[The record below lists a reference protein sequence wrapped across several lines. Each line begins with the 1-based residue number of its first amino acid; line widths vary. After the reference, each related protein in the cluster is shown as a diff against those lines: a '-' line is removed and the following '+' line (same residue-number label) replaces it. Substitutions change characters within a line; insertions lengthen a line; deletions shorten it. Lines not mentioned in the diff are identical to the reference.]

1 MNPEIDISN
10 VTLKTERLLIRPWR
24 QSDLDDFYSY
34 ASVDGVGQMAGWKP
48 HESKE
53 ESKIILDMFIS
64 HKKTFALEYQGK
76 VIGSVGIEKYNETHF
91 PEFENKKCREI
102 GYVLS
107 KEYWGQ
113 GLMPEA
119 LKEVIR
125 FLFENA
131 NLDVIFCGHFLWNEQ
146 SHRVQEKSGFNG
158 DVIAFDM
165 KESEKNPSVVYLSH
179 DDGEGHG
186 YILGKDF
193 NTYLEQ
199 LLLVGACGNEDWQ
212 MLPFC
217 LDAQSGIVSDCENA
231 KEYRK
236 LIGLQI

>member
-10 VTLKTERLLIRPWR
+10 VILKTERLLIRPWR

-48 HESKE
+48 HKSKE

-91 PEFENKKCREI
+91 PEFGNKKCREI

-146 SHRVQEKSGFNG
+146 SHRVQEKSGFKHY
-158 DVIAFDM
+158 AFDTY
-165 KESEKNPSVVYLSH
+165 ETAFGTTEENEVN
-179 DDGEGHG
+179 
-186 YILGKDF
+186 ILKR
-193 NTYLEQ
+193 
-199 LLLVGACGNEDWQ
+199 EDW
-212 MLPFC
+212 
-217 LDAQSGIVSDCENA
+217 V
-231 KEYRK
+231 
-236 LIGLQI
+236 LQQIPAC

>member
-10 VTLKTERLLIRPWR
+10 VILKTERLLIRPWR

-146 SHRVQEKSGFNG
+146 SHRVQEKSGFKHY
-158 DVIAFDM
+158 AFD
-165 KESEKNPSVVYLSH
+165 
-179 DDGEGHG
+179 
-186 YILGKDF
+186 
-193 NTYLEQ
+193 TYETAFGTTEENEVNIQ
-199 LLLVGACGNEDWQ
+199 KREDW
-212 MLPFC
+212 
-217 LDAQSGIVSDCENA
+217 V
-231 KEYRK
+231 
-236 LIGLQI
+236 LQQIPAC

>member
-10 VTLKTERLLIRPWR
+10 VILKTERLLIRPWR
-24 QSDLDDFYSY
+24 QSDIDDFYSY

-146 SHRVQEKSGFNG
+146 SHRVQEKSGFKHY
-158 DVIAFDM
+158 AFDTY
-165 KESEKNPSVVYLSH
+165 ETAFGTTEENEVT
-179 DDGEGHG
+179 
-186 YILGKDF
+186 ILKR
-193 NTYLEQ
+193 
-199 LLLVGACGNEDWQ
+199 EDW
-212 MLPFC
+212 
-217 LDAQSGIVSDCENA
+217 V
-231 KEYRK
+231 
-236 LIGLQI
+236 LQQISAC

>member
-10 VTLKTERLLIRPWR
+10 VILKTERLLIRPWR
-24 QSDLDDFYSY
+24 QSDIDDFYSY

-146 SHRVQEKSGFNG
+146 SHRVQEKSGFKHY
-158 DVIAFDM
+158 AFDTYETAFGTTEENEVTIL
-165 KESEKNPSVVYLSH
+165 KEKIGYCSKFPFAELISAIKSTYPSNHKPTHQKRIHSGL
-179 DDGEGHG
+179 HG
-186 YILGKDF
+186 Q
-193 NTYLEQ
+193 E
-199 LLLVGACGNEDWQ
+199 
-212 MLPFC
+212 P
-217 LDAQSGIVSDCENA
+217 
-231 KEYRK
+231 
-236 LIGLQI
+236 

>member
-10 VTLKTERLLIRPWR
+10 VILKTERLLIRPWR

-76 VIGSVGIEKYNETHF
+76 VIGSVGIEKYNESHF

-146 SHRVQEKSGFNG
+146 SHRVQEKSGFKHYG
-158 DVIAFDM
+158 FDTYETAFGTT
-165 KESEKNPSVVYLSH
+165 EENEVN
-179 DDGEGHG
+179 
-186 YILGKDF
+186 ILKR
-193 NTYLEQ
+193 
-199 LLLVGACGNEDWQ
+199 EDW
-212 MLPFC
+212 
-217 LDAQSGIVSDCENA
+217 V
-231 KEYRK
+231 
-236 LIGLQI
+236 LQQIPAC

>member
-1 MNPEIDISN
+1 MWGICLTNQNLEEQNTMNPEIDISN

-146 SHRVQEKSGFNG
+146 SHRVQEKSGFKHY
-158 DVIAFDM
+158 AFDTY
-165 KESEKNPSVVYLSH
+165 ETAFGTTEENEVT
-179 DDGEGHG
+179 
-186 YILGKDF
+186 ILKR
-193 NTYLEQ
+193 
-199 LLLVGACGNEDWQ
+199 EDW
-212 MLPFC
+212 
-217 LDAQSGIVSDCENA
+217 V
-231 KEYRK
+231 
-236 LIGLQI
+236 LQ

>member
-10 VTLKTERLLIRPWR
+10 VILKTERLLIRPWR

-119 LKEVIR
+119 LKAVIR

-146 SHRVQEKSGFNG
+146 SHRVQEKSGFKHY
-158 DVIAFDM
+158 AFDTY
-165 KESEKNPSVVYLSH
+165 ETAFGTTEENEVN
-179 DDGEGHG
+179 
-186 YILGKDF
+186 ILKR
-193 NTYLEQ
+193 
-199 LLLVGACGNEDWQ
+199 EDW
-212 MLPFC
+212 
-217 LDAQSGIVSDCENA
+217 V
-231 KEYRK
+231 
-236 LIGLQI
+236 LQQIPAC

>member
-146 SHRVQEKSGFNG
+146 SHRVQEKSGFKHY
-158 DVIAFDM
+158 AFDTY
-165 KESEKNPSVVYLSH
+165 ETAFVTTEENEVT
-179 DDGEGHG
+179 
-186 YILGKDF
+186 ILKR
-193 NTYLEQ
+193 
-199 LLLVGACGNEDWQ
+199 EDW
-212 MLPFC
+212 
-217 LDAQSGIVSDCENA
+217 V
-231 KEYRK
+231 
-236 LIGLQI
+236 LQ

>member
-10 VTLKTERLLIRPWR
+10 VILKTERLLIRPWR

-146 SHRVQEKSGFNG
+146 SHRVQEKSGFKHYG
-158 DVIAFDM
+158 FDTYETAFGTT
-165 KESEKNPSVVYLSH
+165 EENEVT
-179 DDGEGHG
+179 
-186 YILGKDF
+186 ILKR
-193 NTYLEQ
+193 
-199 LLLVGACGNEDWQ
+199 EDW
-212 MLPFC
+212 
-217 LDAQSGIVSDCENA
+217 V
-231 KEYRK
+231 
-236 LIGLQI
+236 LQQIPAC

>member
-10 VTLKTERLLIRPWR
+10 VILKTERLLIRPWR

-146 SHRVQEKSGFNG
+146 SHRVQEKSGFKHYG
-158 DVIAFDM
+158 FDTYETAFGTTEENEVNIQ
-165 KESEKNPSVVYLSH
+165 KI
-179 DDGEGHG
+179 G
-186 YILGKDF
+186 YYSKFKFAEISF
-193 NTYLEQ
+193 
-199 LLLVGACGNEDWQ
+199 
-212 MLPFC
+212 
-217 LDAQSGIVSDCENA
+217 
-231 KEYRK
+231 
-236 LIGLQI
+236 

>member
-1 MNPEIDISN
+1 MNPEIDVSN
-10 VTLKTERLLIRPWR
+10 VILKTERLLIRPWR

-146 SHRVQEKSGFNG
+146 SHKVQEKSGFKHY
-158 DVIAFDM
+158 AFDTY
-165 KESEKNPSVVYLSH
+165 ETAFGTTEENEVN
-179 DDGEGHG
+179 
-186 YILGKDF
+186 ILKR
-193 NTYLEQ
+193 
-199 LLLVGACGNEDWQ
+199 EDW
-212 MLPFC
+212 
-217 LDAQSGIVSDCENA
+217 V
-231 KEYRK
+231 
-236 LIGLQI
+236 LQQIPAC

>member
-10 VTLKTERLLIRPWR
+10 VILKTERLLIRPWR
-24 QSDLDDFYSY
+24 QSDIDDFYSY

-146 SHRVQEKSGFNG
+146 SHRVQEKSGFKHY
-158 DVIAFDM
+158 AFDTY
-165 KESEKNPSVVYLSH
+165 ETAFGTTEENEVT
-179 DDGEGHG
+179 
-186 YILGKDF
+186 ILKR
-193 NTYLEQ
+193 
-199 LLLVGACGNEDWQ
+199 EDW
-212 MLPFC
+212 
-217 LDAQSGIVSDCENA
+217 V
-231 KEYRK
+231 
-236 LIGLQI
+236 LQQIPAC